1 MINKTENRG
10 GARKNAG
17 APKKYNKRKQL
28 RTSIDEHTDSKLRS
42 ISERE
47 KISIGKVIDGWGEG
61 RLLE

>member
-1 MINKTENRG
+1 MDKKIEKRG

-17 APKKYNKRKQL
+17 APKKDNKRKQL

-47 KISIGKVIDGWGEG
+47 KISIGKVIDGWAKSQP
-61 RLLE
+61 